1 MREQDVRTVLLVRA
15 FEEADGDGLLLSA
28 AERSRATE
36 DARVAHAE
44 NPEALVLSRAKALF
58 ALLETRCK
66 ALDTVA
72 RGELSRRFVIALL
85 LLPAL
90 LGLFFGDT
98 LGLVRGTTL
107 SVISAPLLTLLA
119 WNAAVYLY
127 LIWHFVGRRGRAR
140 AAGEKRRARELASA
154 SSDGAEREHGWF
166 TRLLLRGVRRGMG
179 RVSARRA
186 EEQVVVGRALT
197 RWATLSGRDS
207 SKLIGARVR
216 LLLHIAALELIVVAI
231 AVMYARGL
239 ISEFHA
245 TWESTFL
252 TTGGVQA
259 LVDIVLGPAAWL
271 IGTTVPD
278 VAGLE
283 ASVTQP
289 ATQSAALWV
298 HLYALTAAWAVVVP
312 RALLALWERFR
323 VARLR
328 AEHPFDL
335 SESVYQ
341 RIVHGSRL
349 QARRVEL
356 RPYSMQLDA
365 RRRDALAVMM
375 HELFG
380 VRADV
385 QIAEAMTYGDEWVP
399 PEGVSEGG
407 CVVVL
412 FPLGQPPESEVH
424 GALLETAKA
433 RLGEGQRLLVLLEG
447 SRYRE
452 RLGDL
457 DDRLAERT
465 RAWERVVREVE
476 LSAAQVDLNRPVDDA
491 ELASLEA
498 AVWPRVP
505 REAHGGKAARA

>member
-36 DARVAHAE
+36 DARVAHTE

-66 ALDTVA
+66 ALDSVA

-119 WNAAVYLY
+119 WNAAVYLF
-127 LIWHFVGRRGRAR
+127 LVWHFFGRRTRAR
-140 AAGEKRRARELASA
+140 AAGEKRRARDLASV

-197 RWATLSGRDS
+197 RWAALSGRDS
-207 SKLIGARVR
+207 SKLIGARVK
-216 LLLHIAALELIVVAI
+216 LLLHVAALELIVVAI

-239 ISEFHA
+239 TSEFHA

-259 LVDIVLGPAAWL
+259 LVNIVLGPAAWL
-271 IGTTVPD
+271 IGATVPD

-283 ASVTQP
+283 AP

-312 RALLALWERFR
+312 RGLLALWERFR

-399 PEGVSEGG
+399 PAATSEGG

-433 RLGEGQRLLVLLEG
+433 RLGEDQRLLVLLEG

-476 LSAAQVDLNRPVDDA
+476 LSAAHVDLNRPVDDA

-505 REAHGGKAARA
+505 RELGGGKAARA